1 MRISDVQSNNSDGA
15 GYLLDVQSDIVARFS
30 TRVVV
35 PLMAQAD
42 LPDYAKTLNPVFEI
56 EGELVVMVTQA
67 LAAYPGQLL
76 KQPLASLEGKRD
88 EIVRALDALFQGI

>member
-1 MRISDVQSNNSDGA
+1 MAQYTVYRNSDGA